1 MPIDILMPALSPT
14 METGTLA
21 KWLVKEGDT
30 VSAGQVLAEIET
42 DKATMEYESADEGVV
57 GKIFVAEGTEEVAV
71 GTKIAVLLEEG
82 ESADALEGPS
92 EQRQAGP
99 GQKAETPKAE
109 AAQAEQKEAA
119 RGEPV
124 KPAAQAPEAPAAAQ
138 PQAAP
143 AVASQEGGERIKASP
158 LARRIAAQK
167 GIDLSAVKGS
177 GPNGRIIKADIEVFQ
192 PGAAAPAAAAAGQPA
207 APAAAKAPA
216 AAPAA
221 APSYGPPADVPFEE
235 IKLSNMRKTI
245 ARRLQESKQTVPH
258 FYLTVDCEIDAL
270 MKVRKELN
278 SRLEKE
284 GVKVSVNDF
293 VIRAVALALK
303 KVPAANV
310 QFAGDKMYWFKR
322 QDISVAVAIEG
333 GLITPVV
340 KDAGS
345 LGLADISRQVAQL
358 AEKARAGKLA
368 PEEYQG
374 GTFSI
379 SNLGMYGIKQFEAV
393 INPPQACILAVG
405 AGEQRPVI
413 KDGAVAAATV
423 MTVTL
428 SCDHR
433 AVDGA
438 VGAEFLQAFK
448 RLIEDPLLMLA

>member
-82 ESADALEGPS
+82 ESADALEAPS

-99 GQKAETPKAE
+99 GQKAETTKAE
-109 AAQAEQKEAA
+109 AAQAEQKESA

-158 LARRIAAQK
+158 LARRIAGQK

-177 GPNGRIIKADIEVFQ
+177 GPNGRIIKADIEAFQ
-192 PGAAAPAAAAAGQPA
+192 PGAAAPAAAAAAQPA

-393 INPPQACILAVG
+393 INPPQACILAIG